1 MPGDEFLESG
11 GAGARV
17 VMTRSIPIAKP
28 PEQVWPW
35 IAQLGRGA
43 GWYSID
49 WLDNGRRTSARHI
62 VSWIPEP
69 RVGDASAIGC
79 LRHIDPGRGLA
90 WGVDGVRFC
99 GARARLVTS
108 YVLEPEGDGT
118 RLVSR
123 MSADA
128 TGAMARFALFVFRVI
143 DTIMARAQLRG
154 IRDRVEAAGAG
165 DPETGARDQY
175 QLYEVIYADGGSA
188 GVKGKELAAKWRAAF
203 K

>member
-1 MPGDEFLESG
+1 MPGDEWLDEG
-11 GAGARV
+11 PGARV
-17 VMTRSIPIAKP
+17 VMTRDVSIAAP
-28 PEQVWPW
+28 PDAVWPW

-49 WLDNGRRTSARHI
+49 WLDNGRRTSARRI

-69 RVGDASAIGC
+69 RIGDATAIGT
-79 LRHIDPGRGLA
+79 LRHIDPGRSLA
-90 WGVDGVRFC
+90 WFIEDVPFC

-108 YVLEPEGDGT
+108 YVLEPAGGGT

-128 TGAMARFALFVFRVI
+128 TGAAARFALLVFRFI
-143 DTIMARAQLRG
+143 DAIMARAQLRG
-154 IRDRVEAAGAG
+154 IRARAEAGPAG

-175 QLYEVIYADGGSA
+175 QLYEVAYADGTTA
-188 GVKGKELAAKWRAAF
+188 GVPGRK
-203 K
+203 